1 MNDAPKTTAQE
12 PDELRVR
19 QILRQAGVGPDAIP
33 PKPTERPRDWLDD
46 ILDAPTPTP
55 PVPAA
60 PRAPAPPTPDPAA
73 VKKRKKPK
81 KGRGRKRAKAQTAP
95 LGWEHSPRQSLA
107 DAWDGISPRTRWLVH
122 HATAAAAGWPIGLVG
137 WGSDTAAW
145 FAAGHWTAPS
155 AWVLYG
161 LGLCALALY
170 LRARTWAWPAAWAA
184 AIPVS
189 SITVGVLLYAPTA

>member
-1 MNDAPKTTAQE
+1 MSDATQKAAQE

-19 QILRQAGVGPDAIP
+19 AILRQAGVGPDAIP

-46 ILDAPTPTP
+46 ILDS
-55 PVPAA
+55 
-60 PRAPAPPTPDPAA
+60 PAPPPPAPTVPQVVKETEPRPAA
-73 VKKRKKPK
+73 AKAKKPK
-81 KGRGRKRAKAQTAP
+81 KGRGKKRTKAQAAP
-95 LGWEHSPRQSLA
+95 IGWEHSPRQSLA

-137 WGSDTAAW
+137 WGSNTAAW

-161 LGLCALALY
+161 LGLCAISLY
-170 LRARTWAWPAAWAA
+170 RRARTWAWPAAWAA

-189 SITVGVLLYAPTA
+189 SITAGVLLYAPTT